1 MTKKMK
7 NPLNR
12 RLPRELK
19 SEFGKYLVIFLF
31 FIMVI
36 SLVSGFLVADTSL
49 HTAYLD
55 AFDKYNIE
63 DGNFA
68 YAEEASDDA
77 IAAIEKD
84 GKVKVYANFYKEEDT
99 DDFESTFRAFGER
112 NDIDKVCL
120 LDGDMPKADT
130 DVAIDRLY
138 AKNHDL
144 EIGDK
149 FGVAGKDL
157 TISGIVA
164 LSDYSTLYQNASDMM
179 FDNDKFGVGVMT
191 DAGFAALREN
201 HLYYN
206 YSWSYDTAPEDDAE
220 AKDMAEDLMPI
231 LAENGMLTNF
241 LPEYLNQAI
250 IFAGDDMGGDM
261 SMILAFL
268 YIVIV
273 ILAFVFSITISNNI
287 TKEANVIGT
296 LRASGYSRG
305 EMVRHYLIMPMLVL
319 LVAAVVGNVLGYTWL
334 EQIFANQYLASYG
347 LTTYEVLLNPQAFV
361 LTTVI
366 PLILLFIINFVM
378 LTVKMRISPLQ
389 FIRRDLSKRM
399 KKKAFRLNTKI
410 PIMRRFQMRVIFQ
423 NFPNHVMIFFG
434 VFFANFILMFGMILQ
449 PMLAHYQNTITDN
462 VLSAYQYILKT
473 PAETETGGAE
483 KFCFG
488 SLDTL
493 PEKRSSES
501 VSLYGVKPDSDYVK
515 LHSSGKKVD
524 ISTAY
529 AEKYGVE
536 KGDTITLKDPYG
548 SDKYK
553 FEVGGIYDYPST
565 IAVFMEQDLFRQTFD
580 YDSDYFNA
588 YFSDQKIK
596 DIDDALISTEITV
609 DDLTK
614 TSRQLIRSMGSMM
627 NLFLVFGA
635 LMFVLILYLL
645 SKIIIEKNAQSI
657 SMVKILGYNNRE
669 INRIYLH
676 STTIVVILCILI
688 TIPISSLV
696 MKEVVE
702 VVFFEYSGWIT
713 YYSII
718 FTNQKSN
725 TARGKLLLRYCFFL
739 LIINRKSPPLL
750 FPHAV
755 VRRCTADCFAECF
768 CEIAGAA
775 ESALH
780 GDFRHAQI
788 RIGQQFDALGNAV
801 FRQISIGCLVQVFL
815 ENGAA
820 AAAADVPC
828 CGDVL

>member
-49 HTAYLD
+49 HTAYLE

-201 HLYYN
+201 HLHYN

-361 LTTVI
+361 LTTMI

-389 FIRRDLSKRM
+389 FIRRDLSKRK

-449 PMLAHYQNTITDN
+449 PMLVHYQNTITDN

-473 PAETETGGAE
+473 PAETETDGAE

-713 YYSII
+713 YYMPAVTYVEVAASGII
-718 FTNQKSN
+718 CY
-725 TARGKLLLRYCFFL
+725 AIVAFL
-739 LIINRKSPPLL
+739 LNRKVKKIPMS
-750 FPHAV
+750 
-755 VRRCTADCFAECF
+755 
-768 CEIAGAA
+768 
-775 ESALH
+775 
-780 GDFRHAQI
+780 
-788 RIGQQFDALGNAV
+788 DALKNV
-801 FRQISIGCLVQVFL
+801 
-815 ENGAA
+815 E
-820 AAAADVPC
+820 
-828 CGDVL
+828 

>member
-68 YAEEASDDA
+68 YVEEASDDA

-201 HLYYN
+201 HLHYN
-206 YSWSYDTAPEDDAE
+206 YSWSYNTAPEDDAE

-347 LTTYEVLLNPQAFV
+347 LTTYEVLLNSQAFV

-389 FIRRDLSKRM
+389 FIRRDLSKRK

-449 PMLAHYQNTITDN
+449 PMLVHYQNTITDN

-473 PAETETGGAE
+473 PAETETDGAE

-536 KGDTITLKDPYG
+536 KGNTITLKDPYG

-713 YYSII
+713 YYMPAVTYVEVAASGVICYAI
-718 FTNQKSN
+718 V
-725 TARGKLLLRYCFFL
+725 AFL
-739 LIINRKSPPLL
+739 LNRKVKKIPMS
-750 FPHAV
+750 
-755 VRRCTADCFAECF
+755 
-768 CEIAGAA
+768 
-775 ESALH
+775 
-780 GDFRHAQI
+780 
-788 RIGQQFDALGNAV
+788 DALKNV
-801 FRQISIGCLVQVFL
+801 
-815 ENGAA
+815 E
-820 AAAADVPC
+820 
-828 CGDVL
+828 

>member
-201 HLYYN
+201 HLHYN

-334 EQIFANQYLASYG
+334 EQIFADQYLASYG

-389 FIRRDLSKRM
+389 FIRRDLSKRK

-449 PMLAHYQNTITDN
+449 PMLVHYQNTITDN

-473 PAETETGGAE
+473 PAETETDGAE

-565 IAVFMEQDLFRQTFD
+565 IAVFMEQDLFNQTFD

-713 YYSII
+713 YYMPAVTYVEVAASGII
-718 FTNQKSN
+718 CY
-725 TARGKLLLRYCFFL
+725 AIVAFL
-739 LIINRKSPPLL
+739 LNRKVKKIPMS
-750 FPHAV
+750 
-755 VRRCTADCFAECF
+755 
-768 CEIAGAA
+768 
-775 ESALH
+775 
-780 GDFRHAQI
+780 
-788 RIGQQFDALGNAV
+788 DALKNV
-801 FRQISIGCLVQVFL
+801 
-815 ENGAA
+815 E
-820 AAAADVPC
+820 
-828 CGDVL
+828 

>member
-77 IAAIEKD
+77 VAAIEKD
-84 GKVKVYANFYKEEDT
+84 GKVKVYANFYKEEST
-99 DDFESTFRAFGER
+99 DDFESTFRVFGER

-120 LDGDMPKADT
+120 LDGDMPKSDT

-201 HLYYN
+201 HLHYN

-250 IFAGDDMGGDM
+250 IFAGDDMGSDM

-366 PLILLFIINFVM
+366 PLILLFLINFVM

-389 FIRRDLSKRM
+389 FIRRDLSKRK

-449 PMLAHYQNTITDN
+449 PMLVHYQNTITDN

-473 PAETETGGAE
+473 PAETETDGAE

-529 AEKYGVE
+529 AEKYGVK

-565 IAVFMEQDLFRQTFD
+565 IAVFMEQELFNQTFD

-713 YYSII
+713 YYMPAVTYVEVAASGII
-718 FTNQKSN
+718 CY
-725 TARGKLLLRYCFFL
+725 AIVAFL
-739 LIINRKSPPLL
+739 LNRKVKKIPMS
-750 FPHAV
+750 
-755 VRRCTADCFAECF
+755 
-768 CEIAGAA
+768 
-775 ESALH
+775 
-780 GDFRHAQI
+780 
-788 RIGQQFDALGNAV
+788 DALKNV
-801 FRQISIGCLVQVFL
+801 
-815 ENGAA
+815 E
-820 AAAADVPC
+820 
-828 CGDVL
+828 

>member
-179 FDNDKFGVGVMT
+179 FDNDKFGVGVIT

-201 HLYYN
+201 HLHYN

-449 PMLAHYQNTITDN
+449 PMLVHYQNTITDN

-473 PAETETGGAE
+473 PAETETDGAE

-713 YYSII
+713 YYMPAVTYVEVAASGII
-718 FTNQKSN
+718 CY
-725 TARGKLLLRYCFFL
+725 AIVAFL
-739 LIINRKSPPLL
+739 LNRKVKKIPMS
-750 FPHAV
+750 
-755 VRRCTADCFAECF
+755 
-768 CEIAGAA
+768 
-775 ESALH
+775 
-780 GDFRHAQI
+780 
-788 RIGQQFDALGNAV
+788 DALKNV
-801 FRQISIGCLVQVFL
+801 
-815 ENGAA
+815 E
-820 AAAADVPC
+820 
-828 CGDVL
+828 

>member
-201 HLYYN
+201 HLHYN

-389 FIRRDLSKRM
+389 FIRRDLSKRK

-449 PMLAHYQNTITDN
+449 PMLVHYQNTITDN

-473 PAETETGGAE
+473 PAETETDGAE

-713 YYSII
+713 YYMPAATYVEVAASGII
-718 FTNQKSN
+718 CY
-725 TARGKLLLRYCFFL
+725 AIVAFL
-739 LIINRKSPPLL
+739 LNRKVKKIPMS
-750 FPHAV
+750 
-755 VRRCTADCFAECF
+755 
-768 CEIAGAA
+768 
-775 ESALH
+775 
-780 GDFRHAQI
+780 
-788 RIGQQFDALGNAV
+788 DALKNV
-801 FRQISIGCLVQVFL
+801 
-815 ENGAA
+815 E
-820 AAAADVPC
+820 
-828 CGDVL
+828 

>member
-68 YAEEASDDA
+68 YAEEAFDDA

-84 GKVKVYANFYKEEDT
+84 GKVKVYANFYKEEST

-138 AKNHDL
+138 AKNHNL

-201 HLYYN
+201 HLHYN

-334 EQIFANQYLASYG
+334 EQIFADQYLASYG
-347 LTTYEVLLNPQAFV
+347 LTTYEVLINPQAFV

-389 FIRRDLSKRM
+389 FIRRDLSKRK

-449 PMLAHYQNTITDN
+449 PMLVHYQNTITDN

-473 PAETETGGAE
+473 PAETETDGAE

-515 LHSSGKKVD
+515 LYSSGKKVD

-713 YYSII
+713 YYMPAVTYVEVAASGVICYAI
-718 FTNQKSN
+718 V
-725 TARGKLLLRYCFFL
+725 AFL
-739 LIINRKSPPLL
+739 LNRKVKKILMS
-750 FPHAV
+750 
-755 VRRCTADCFAECF
+755 
-768 CEIAGAA
+768 
-775 ESALH
+775 
-780 GDFRHAQI
+780 
-788 RIGQQFDALGNAV
+788 DALKNV
-801 FRQISIGCLVQVFL
+801 
-815 ENGAA
+815 E
-820 AAAADVPC
+820 
-828 CGDVL
+828 

>member
-1 MTKKMK
+1 MK

-201 HLYYN
+201 HLHYN

-361 LTTVI
+361 LTTMI

-389 FIRRDLSKRM
+389 FIRRDLSKRK

-410 PIMRRFQMRVIFQ
+410 PIMRRFQMRVILQ

-449 PMLAHYQNTITDN
+449 PMLVHYQNTITDN

-473 PAETETGGAE
+473 PAETETDGAE

-713 YYSII
+713 YYMPAVTYVEVAASGII
-718 FTNQKSN
+718 CY
-725 TARGKLLLRYCFFL
+725 AIVAFL
-739 LIINRKSPPLL
+739 LNRKVKKIPMS
-750 FPHAV
+750 
-755 VRRCTADCFAECF
+755 
-768 CEIAGAA
+768 
-775 ESALH
+775 
-780 GDFRHAQI
+780 
-788 RIGQQFDALGNAV
+788 DALKNV
-801 FRQISIGCLVQVFL
+801 
-815 ENGAA
+815 E
-820 AAAADVPC
+820 
-828 CGDVL
+828 

>member
-201 HLYYN
+201 HLHYN

-250 IFAGDDMGGDM
+250 IFAGDDMGSDM

-389 FIRRDLSKRM
+389 FIRRDLSKRK

-449 PMLAHYQNTITDN
+449 PMLVHYQNTITDN

-473 PAETETGGAE
+473 PAETETDGAE

-493 PEKRSSES
+493 PEKRSSEN

-713 YYSII
+713 YYMPAVTYVKVAVSGII
-718 FTNQKSN
+718 CY
-725 TARGKLLLRYCFFL
+725 AIVAFL
-739 LIINRKSPPLL
+739 LNRKVKKIPMS
-750 FPHAV
+750 
-755 VRRCTADCFAECF
+755 
-768 CEIAGAA
+768 
-775 ESALH
+775 
-780 GDFRHAQI
+780 
-788 RIGQQFDALGNAV
+788 DALKNV
-801 FRQISIGCLVQVFL
+801 
-815 ENGAA
+815 E
-820 AAAADVPC
+820 
-828 CGDVL
+828 

>member
-49 HTAYLD
+49 HTAYLE

-201 HLYYN
+201 HLHYN

-389 FIRRDLSKRM
+389 FIRRDLSKRK

-449 PMLAHYQNTITDN
+449 PMLVHYQNTITDN

-473 PAETETGGAE
+473 PAETETDGAE

-713 YYSII
+713 YYMPAVTYVEVAASGII
-718 FTNQKSN
+718 CY
-725 TARGKLLLRYCFFL
+725 AIVAFL
-739 LIINRKSPPLL
+739 LNRKVKKIPMS
-750 FPHAV
+750 
-755 VRRCTADCFAECF
+755 
-768 CEIAGAA
+768 
-775 ESALH
+775 
-780 GDFRHAQI
+780 
-788 RIGQQFDALGNAV
+788 DALKNV
-801 FRQISIGCLVQVFL
+801 
-815 ENGAA
+815 E
-820 AAAADVPC
+820 
-828 CGDVL
+828 

>member
-84 GKVKVYANFYKEEDT
+84 GKVKVYANFYKEEST
-99 DDFESTFRAFGER
+99 DDFESTFRVFGER

-157 TISGIVA
+157 IISGIVA

-201 HLYYN
+201 HLHYN

-250 IFAGDDMGGDM
+250 IFAGDDMGSDM

-389 FIRRDLSKRM
+389 FIRRDLSKRK

-449 PMLAHYQNTITDN
+449 PMLVHYQDTITDN
-462 VLSAYQYILKT
+462 MFSAYQYILKT
-473 PAETETGGAE
+473 PAETETDGAE

-596 DIDDALISTEITV
+596 GIDDAMIATEITE

-713 YYSII
+713 YYMPAVTYVEVAASGII
-718 FTNQKSN
+718 CY
-725 TARGKLLLRYCFFL
+725 AIVAFL
-739 LIINRKSPPLL
+739 LNRKVKKIPMS
-750 FPHAV
+750 
-755 VRRCTADCFAECF
+755 
-768 CEIAGAA
+768 
-775 ESALH
+775 
-780 GDFRHAQI
+780 
-788 RIGQQFDALGNAV
+788 DALKNV
-801 FRQISIGCLVQVFL
+801 
-815 ENGAA
+815 E
-820 AAAADVPC
+820 
-828 CGDVL
+828 

>member
-149 FGVAGKDL
+149 FGVAGKAL

-201 HLYYN
+201 HLHYN

-250 IFAGDDMGGDM
+250 IFAGDDMGSDM

-287 TKEANVIGT
+287 TREANVIGT

-366 PLILLFIINFVM
+366 PMILLFIINFVM

-389 FIRRDLSKRM
+389 FIRRDLSKRK

-410 PIMRRFQMRVIFQ
+410 PIMRRFQVRVIFQ

-473 PAETETGGAE
+473 PAETETDGAE

-713 YYSII
+713 YYMPAVTYVEVAASGII
-718 FTNQKSN
+718 CY
-725 TARGKLLLRYCFFL
+725 AIVAFL
-739 LIINRKSPPLL
+739 LNRKVKKIPMS
-750 FPHAV
+750 
-755 VRRCTADCFAECF
+755 
-768 CEIAGAA
+768 
-775 ESALH
+775 
-780 GDFRHAQI
+780 
-788 RIGQQFDALGNAV
+788 DALKNV
-801 FRQISIGCLVQVFL
+801 
-815 ENGAA
+815 E
-820 AAAADVPC
+820 
-828 CGDVL
+828 

>member
-201 HLYYN
+201 HLHYN

-250 IFAGDDMGGDM
+250 IFAGDDMGSDM

-389 FIRRDLSKRM
+389 FIRRDLSKRK

-713 YYSII
+713 YYMPAVTYVEVAASGII
-718 FTNQKSN
+718 CY
-725 TARGKLLLRYCFFL
+725 AIVAFL
-739 LIINRKSPPLL
+739 LNRKVKKIPMS
-750 FPHAV
+750 
-755 VRRCTADCFAECF
+755 
-768 CEIAGAA
+768 
-775 ESALH
+775 
-780 GDFRHAQI
+780 
-788 RIGQQFDALGNAV
+788 DALKNV
-801 FRQISIGCLVQVFL
+801 
-815 ENGAA
+815 E
-820 AAAADVPC
+820 
-828 CGDVL
+828 

>member
-201 HLYYN
+201 HLHYN
-206 YSWSYDTAPEDDAE
+206 YNWSYDTAPEDDAE

-334 EQIFANQYLASYG
+334 EQIFADQYLASYG
-347 LTTYEVLLNPQAFV
+347 LTTYEVLINPQAFV

-389 FIRRDLSKRM
+389 FIRRDLSKRK

-449 PMLAHYQNTITDN
+449 PMLVHYQNTITDN

-473 PAETETGGAE
+473 PAETETDGAE

-713 YYSII
+713 YYMPAVTYVEVAASGVICYAI
-718 FTNQKSN
+718 V
-725 TARGKLLLRYCFFL
+725 AFL
-739 LIINRKSPPLL
+739 LNRKVKKIPMS
-750 FPHAV
+750 
-755 VRRCTADCFAECF
+755 
-768 CEIAGAA
+768 
-775 ESALH
+775 
-780 GDFRHAQI
+780 
-788 RIGQQFDALGNAV
+788 DALKNV
-801 FRQISIGCLVQVFL
+801 
-815 ENGAA
+815 E
-820 AAAADVPC
+820 
-828 CGDVL
+828 

>member
-77 IAAIEKD
+77 VAAIEKD

-99 DDFESTFRAFGER
+99 DDFESTFRVFGER

-201 HLYYN
+201 HLHYN

-250 IFAGDDMGGDM
+250 IFAGDDMGSDM

-389 FIRRDLSKRM
+389 FIRRDLSKRK

-410 PIMRRFQMRVIFQ
+410 PIMRRFQMRAIFQ

-449 PMLAHYQNTITDN
+449 PMLVHYQNTITDN

-473 PAETETGGAE
+473 PAETETDGAE

-696 MKEVVE
+696 MKEVME

-713 YYSII
+713 YYMPAVTYVEVAASGVICYAI
-718 FTNQKSN
+718 V
-725 TARGKLLLRYCFFL
+725 AFL
-739 LIINRKSPPLL
+739 LNRKVKKIPMS
-750 FPHAV
+750 
-755 VRRCTADCFAECF
+755 
-768 CEIAGAA
+768 
-775 ESALH
+775 
-780 GDFRHAQI
+780 
-788 RIGQQFDALGNAV
+788 DALKNV
-801 FRQISIGCLVQVFL
+801 
-815 ENGAA
+815 E
-820 AAAADVPC
+820 
-828 CGDVL
+828 

>member
-68 YAEEASDDA
+68 YAEEAFDDA

-84 GKVKVYANFYKEEDT
+84 GKVKVYANFYKEEST

-138 AKNHDL
+138 AKNHNL

-201 HLYYN
+201 HLHYN

-334 EQIFANQYLASYG
+334 EQIFADQYLASYG
-347 LTTYEVLLNPQAFV
+347 LTTYEVLINPQAFV

-389 FIRRDLSKRM
+389 FIRRDLSKRK

-410 PIMRRFQMRVIFQ
+410 QIMRRFQMRVIFQ

-449 PMLAHYQNTITDN
+449 PMLVHYQNTITDN

-473 PAETETGGAE
+473 PAETETDGAE

-515 LHSSGKKVD
+515 LYSSGKKVD

-713 YYSII
+713 YYMPAVTYVEVAASGVICYAI
-718 FTNQKSN
+718 V
-725 TARGKLLLRYCFFL
+725 AFL
-739 LIINRKSPPLL
+739 LNRKVKKIPMS
-750 FPHAV
+750 
-755 VRRCTADCFAECF
+755 
-768 CEIAGAA
+768 
-775 ESALH
+775 
-780 GDFRHAQI
+780 
-788 RIGQQFDALGNAV
+788 DALKNV
-801 FRQISIGCLVQVFL
+801 
-815 ENGAA
+815 E
-820 AAAADVPC
+820 
-828 CGDVL
+828 

>member
-99 DDFESTFRAFGER
+99 DDFASTFRAFGER

-201 HLYYN
+201 HLHYN
-206 YSWSYDTAPEDDAE
+206 YSWSYDTVPEDDAE

-287 TKEANVIGT
+287 TREANVIGT

-389 FIRRDLSKRM
+389 FIRRDLSKRK

-449 PMLAHYQNTITDN
+449 PMLVHYQNTITDN

-473 PAETETGGAE
+473 PAETETDGAE

-565 IAVFMEQDLFRQTFD
+565 IAVFMEQDLFNQTFD

-713 YYSII
+713 YYMPAVTYVEVAASGII
-718 FTNQKSN
+718 CY
-725 TARGKLLLRYCFFL
+725 AIVAFL
-739 LIINRKSPPLL
+739 LNRKVKKIPMS
-750 FPHAV
+750 
-755 VRRCTADCFAECF
+755 
-768 CEIAGAA
+768 
-775 ESALH
+775 
-780 GDFRHAQI
+780 
-788 RIGQQFDALGNAV
+788 DALKNV
-801 FRQISIGCLVQVFL
+801 
-815 ENGAA
+815 E
-820 AAAADVPC
+820 
-828 CGDVL
+828 

>member
-49 HTAYLD
+49 HTAYLE

-201 HLYYN
+201 HLHYN

-361 LTTVI
+361 LTTMI

-389 FIRRDLSKRM
+389 FIRRDLSKRK

-449 PMLAHYQNTITDN
+449 PMLVHYQNTITDN

-473 PAETETGGAE
+473 PAETETDGAE

-565 IAVFMEQDLFRQTFD
+565 IAVFMEQDLFRQMFD

-713 YYSII
+713 YYMPAVTYVEVAASGII
-718 FTNQKSN
+718 CY
-725 TARGKLLLRYCFFL
+725 AIVAFL
-739 LIINRKSPPLL
+739 LNRKVKKIPMS
-750 FPHAV
+750 
-755 VRRCTADCFAECF
+755 
-768 CEIAGAA
+768 
-775 ESALH
+775 
-780 GDFRHAQI
+780 
-788 RIGQQFDALGNAV
+788 DALKNV
-801 FRQISIGCLVQVFL
+801 
-815 ENGAA
+815 E
-820 AAAADVPC
+820 
-828 CGDVL
+828 

>member
-68 YAEEASDDA
+68 YVEEASDDA

-201 HLYYN
+201 HLHYN

-287 TKEANVIGT
+287 TREANVIGT

-389 FIRRDLSKRM
+389 FIRRDLSKRK

-449 PMLAHYQNTITDN
+449 PMLVHYQNTITDN
-462 VLSAYQYILKT
+462 VLSAYQYILKA
-473 PAETETGGAE
+473 PAETETDGAE

-713 YYSII
+713 YYMPAVTYVEVAASGII
-718 FTNQKSN
+718 CY
-725 TARGKLLLRYCFFL
+725 AIVAFL
-739 LIINRKSPPLL
+739 LNRKVKKIPMS
-750 FPHAV
+750 
-755 VRRCTADCFAECF
+755 
-768 CEIAGAA
+768 
-775 ESALH
+775 
-780 GDFRHAQI
+780 
-788 RIGQQFDALGNAV
+788 DALKNV
-801 FRQISIGCLVQVFL
+801 
-815 ENGAA
+815 E
-820 AAAADVPC
+820 
-828 CGDVL
+828 

>member
-130 DVAIDRLY
+130 DVAIDQLY

-201 HLYYN
+201 HLHYN

-378 LTVKMRISPLQ
+378 LTVKMQISPLQ
-389 FIRRDLSKRM
+389 FIRRDLSKRK

-449 PMLAHYQNTITDN
+449 PMLVHYQNTITDN

-473 PAETETGGAE
+473 PAETETDGAE

-713 YYSII
+713 YYMPAVTYVEVAASGII
-718 FTNQKSN
+718 CY
-725 TARGKLLLRYCFFL
+725 AIVAFL
-739 LIINRKSPPLL
+739 LNRKVKKIPMS
-750 FPHAV
+750 
-755 VRRCTADCFAECF
+755 
-768 CEIAGAA
+768 
-775 ESALH
+775 
-780 GDFRHAQI
+780 
-788 RIGQQFDALGNAV
+788 DALKNV
-801 FRQISIGCLVQVFL
+801 
-815 ENGAA
+815 E
-820 AAAADVPC
+820 
-828 CGDVL
+828 

>member
-201 HLYYN
+201 HLHYN

-378 LTVKMRISPLQ
+378 LSVKMRISPLQ
-389 FIRRDLSKRM
+389 FIRRDLSKRK

-449 PMLAHYQNTITDN
+449 PMLVHYQNTITDN

-473 PAETETGGAE
+473 PAETETDGAE

-713 YYSII
+713 YYMPAVTYVEVAASGII
-718 FTNQKSN
+718 CY
-725 TARGKLLLRYCFFL
+725 AIVAFL
-739 LIINRKSPPLL
+739 LNRKVKKIPMS
-750 FPHAV
+750 
-755 VRRCTADCFAECF
+755 
-768 CEIAGAA
+768 
-775 ESALH
+775 
-780 GDFRHAQI
+780 
-788 RIGQQFDALGNAV
+788 DALKNV
-801 FRQISIGCLVQVFL
+801 
-815 ENGAA
+815 E
-820 AAAADVPC
+820 
-828 CGDVL
+828 

>member
-201 HLYYN
+201 HLHYN

-334 EQIFANQYLASYG
+334 EQIFADQYLASYG
-347 LTTYEVLLNPQAFV
+347 LTTYEVLINPQAFV

-389 FIRRDLSKRM
+389 FIRRDLSKRK

-449 PMLAHYQNTITDN
+449 PMLVHYQNTITDN

-473 PAETETGGAE
+473 PAETETDGAE

-565 IAVFMEQDLFRQTFD
+565 IAVFMEQDLFNQTFD

-713 YYSII
+713 YYMPAVTYVEVAASGVICYAI
-718 FTNQKSN
+718 V
-725 TARGKLLLRYCFFL
+725 AFL
-739 LIINRKSPPLL
+739 LNRKVKKIPMS
-750 FPHAV
+750 
-755 VRRCTADCFAECF
+755 
-768 CEIAGAA
+768 
-775 ESALH
+775 
-780 GDFRHAQI
+780 
-788 RIGQQFDALGNAV
+788 DALKNV
-801 FRQISIGCLVQVFL
+801 
-815 ENGAA
+815 E
-820 AAAADVPC
+820 
-828 CGDVL
+828 

>member
-49 HTAYLD
+49 HKAYLD

-201 HLYYN
+201 HLHYN

-250 IFAGDDMGGDM
+250 IFAGDDMGSDM

-389 FIRRDLSKRM
+389 FIRRDLSKRK

-449 PMLAHYQNTITDN
+449 PMLVHYQNTITDN

-473 PAETETGGAE
+473 PAETETDGAE

-565 IAVFMEQDLFRQTFD
+565 IAVFMEQDLFNQTFD

-713 YYSII
+713 YYMPAVTYVEVAASGII
-718 FTNQKSN
+718 CY
-725 TARGKLLLRYCFFL
+725 AIVAFL
-739 LIINRKSPPLL
+739 LNRKVKKIPMS
-750 FPHAV
+750 
-755 VRRCTADCFAECF
+755 
-768 CEIAGAA
+768 
-775 ESALH
+775 
-780 GDFRHAQI
+780 
-788 RIGQQFDALGNAV
+788 DALKNV
-801 FRQISIGCLVQVFL
+801 
-815 ENGAA
+815 E
-820 AAAADVPC
+820 
-828 CGDVL
+828 

>member
-112 NDIDKVCL
+112 NHIDKVCL
-120 LDGDMPKADT
+120 LDGDMPRADT

-201 HLYYN
+201 HLHYN

-347 LTTYEVLLNPQAFV
+347 LTTYEVLINPQAFV

-389 FIRRDLSKRM
+389 FIRRDLSKRK

-449 PMLAHYQNTITDN
+449 PMLVHYQNTITDN

-473 PAETETGGAE
+473 PAETETDGAE

-713 YYSII
+713 YYMPAVTYVEVAASGVICYAI
-718 FTNQKSN
+718 V
-725 TARGKLLLRYCFFL
+725 AFL
-739 LIINRKSPPLL
+739 LNRKVKKIPMS
-750 FPHAV
+750 
-755 VRRCTADCFAECF
+755 
-768 CEIAGAA
+768 
-775 ESALH
+775 
-780 GDFRHAQI
+780 
-788 RIGQQFDALGNAV
+788 DALKNV
-801 FRQISIGCLVQVFL
+801 
-815 ENGAA
+815 E
-820 AAAADVPC
+820 
-828 CGDVL
+828 

>member
-120 LDGDMPKADT
+120 LDGDMPRADT

-191 DAGFAALREN
+191 DAGFATLREN
-201 HLYYN
+201 HLHYN

-389 FIRRDLSKRM
+389 FIRRDLSKRK

-473 PAETETGGAE
+473 PAETETDGAE

-565 IAVFMEQDLFRQTFD
+565 IAVFMEQDLFNQTFD

-713 YYSII
+713 YYMPAVTYVEVAASGMICYAI
-718 FTNQKSN
+718 V
-725 TARGKLLLRYCFFL
+725 AFL
-739 LIINRKSPPLL
+739 LNRKVKKIPMS
-750 FPHAV
+750 
-755 VRRCTADCFAECF
+755 
-768 CEIAGAA
+768 
-775 ESALH
+775 
-780 GDFRHAQI
+780 
-788 RIGQQFDALGNAV
+788 DALKNV
-801 FRQISIGCLVQVFL
+801 
-815 ENGAA
+815 E
-820 AAAADVPC
+820 
-828 CGDVL
+828 

>member
-68 YAEEASDDA
+68 YAEEAFDDA

-84 GKVKVYANFYKEEDT
+84 GKVKVYANFYKEEST

-120 LDGDMPKADT
+120 LDGDMPKSDT

-201 HLYYN
+201 HLHYN

-250 IFAGDDMGGDM
+250 IFAGDDMGSDM

-378 LTVKMRISPLQ
+378 LTVKMQISPLQ
-389 FIRRDLSKRM
+389 FIRRDLSKRK

-449 PMLAHYQNTITDN
+449 PMLVHYQNTITDN

-473 PAETETGGAE
+473 PAETETDGAE

-713 YYSII
+713 YYMPAVTYVEVAASGII
-718 FTNQKSN
+718 CY
-725 TARGKLLLRYCFFL
+725 AIVAFL
-739 LIINRKSPPLL
+739 LNRKVKKIPMS
-750 FPHAV
+750 
-755 VRRCTADCFAECF
+755 
-768 CEIAGAA
+768 
-775 ESALH
+775 
-780 GDFRHAQI
+780 
-788 RIGQQFDALGNAV
+788 DALKNV
-801 FRQISIGCLVQVFL
+801 
-815 ENGAA
+815 E
-820 AAAADVPC
+820 
-828 CGDVL
+828 

>member
-84 GKVKVYANFYKEEDT
+84 GKVKVYANFYKEEST
-99 DDFESTFRAFGER
+99 DDFESTFRVFGER

-201 HLYYN
+201 HLHYN

-389 FIRRDLSKRM
+389 FIRRDLSKRK

-449 PMLAHYQNTITDN
+449 PMLVHYQNTITDN

-473 PAETETGGAE
+473 PAETETDGAE

-713 YYSII
+713 YYMPAVTYVEVAASGII
-718 FTNQKSN
+718 CY
-725 TARGKLLLRYCFFL
+725 AIVAFL
-739 LIINRKSPPLL
+739 LNRKVKKIPMS
-750 FPHAV
+750 
-755 VRRCTADCFAECF
+755 
-768 CEIAGAA
+768 
-775 ESALH
+775 
-780 GDFRHAQI
+780 
-788 RIGQQFDALGNAV
+788 DALKNV
-801 FRQISIGCLVQVFL
+801 
-815 ENGAA
+815 E
-820 AAAADVPC
+820 
-828 CGDVL
+828 

>member
-112 NDIDKVCL
+112 NVIDKVCL

-201 HLYYN
+201 HLHYN

-378 LTVKMRISPLQ
+378 LTVKMQISPLQ
-389 FIRRDLSKRM
+389 FIRRDLSKRK

-449 PMLAHYQNTITDN
+449 PMLVHYQNTITDN

-473 PAETETGGAE
+473 PAETETDGAE

-713 YYSII
+713 YYMPAVTYVEVAASGII
-718 FTNQKSN
+718 CY
-725 TARGKLLLRYCFFL
+725 AIVAFL
-739 LIINRKSPPLL
+739 LNRKVKKIPMS
-750 FPHAV
+750 
-755 VRRCTADCFAECF
+755 
-768 CEIAGAA
+768 
-775 ESALH
+775 
-780 GDFRHAQI
+780 
-788 RIGQQFDALGNAV
+788 DALKNV
-801 FRQISIGCLVQVFL
+801 
-815 ENGAA
+815 E
-820 AAAADVPC
+820 
-828 CGDVL
+828 

>member
-120 LDGDMPKADT
+120 LDGDMPRADT

-201 HLYYN
+201 HLHYN

-334 EQIFANQYLASYG
+334 EQIFADQYLASYG
-347 LTTYEVLLNPQAFV
+347 LTTYEVLINPQAFV

-389 FIRRDLSKRM
+389 FIRRDLSKRK

-449 PMLAHYQNTITDN
+449 PMLVHYQNTITDN

-473 PAETETGGAE
+473 PAETETDGAE

-713 YYSII
+713 YYMPAVTYVEVAASGVICYAI
-718 FTNQKSN
+718 V
-725 TARGKLLLRYCFFL
+725 AFL
-739 LIINRKSPPLL
+739 LNRKVKKIPMS
-750 FPHAV
+750 
-755 VRRCTADCFAECF
+755 
-768 CEIAGAA
+768 
-775 ESALH
+775 
-780 GDFRHAQI
+780 
-788 RIGQQFDALGNAV
+788 DALKNV
-801 FRQISIGCLVQVFL
+801 
-815 ENGAA
+815 E
-820 AAAADVPC
+820 
-828 CGDVL
+828 

>member
-201 HLYYN
+201 HLHYN

-389 FIRRDLSKRM
+389 FIRRDLSKRK
-399 KKKAFRLNTKI
+399 KKKAVRLNTKI

-449 PMLAHYQNTITDN
+449 PMLVHYQNTITDN

-473 PAETETGGAE
+473 PAETETDGAE
-483 KFCFG
+483 KFCFD

-713 YYSII
+713 YYMPAVTYVEVAASGII
-718 FTNQKSN
+718 CY
-725 TARGKLLLRYCFFL
+725 AIVAFL
-739 LIINRKSPPLL
+739 LNRKVKKIPMS
-750 FPHAV
+750 
-755 VRRCTADCFAECF
+755 
-768 CEIAGAA
+768 
-775 ESALH
+775 
-780 GDFRHAQI
+780 
-788 RIGQQFDALGNAV
+788 DALKNV
-801 FRQISIGCLVQVFL
+801 
-815 ENGAA
+815 E
-820 AAAADVPC
+820 
-828 CGDVL
+828 

>member
-49 HTAYLD
+49 HTAYLE

-201 HLYYN
+201 HLHYN

-287 TKEANVIGT
+287 TREANVIGT

-361 LTTVI
+361 LTTMI

-389 FIRRDLSKRM
+389 FIRRDLSKRK

-449 PMLAHYQNTITDN
+449 PMLVHYQNIITDN

-473 PAETETGGAE
+473 PAETETDGAE

-713 YYSII
+713 YYMPAVTYVEVAASGII
-718 FTNQKSN
+718 CY
-725 TARGKLLLRYCFFL
+725 AIVAFL
-739 LIINRKSPPLL
+739 LNRKVKKIPMS
-750 FPHAV
+750 
-755 VRRCTADCFAECF
+755 
-768 CEIAGAA
+768 
-775 ESALH
+775 
-780 GDFRHAQI
+780 
-788 RIGQQFDALGNAV
+788 DALKNV
-801 FRQISIGCLVQVFL
+801 
-815 ENGAA
+815 E
-820 AAAADVPC
+820 
-828 CGDVL
+828 

>member
-68 YAEEASDDA
+68 YAEKASDDA

-201 HLYYN
+201 HLHYN

-389 FIRRDLSKRM
+389 FIRRDLSKRK

-449 PMLAHYQNTITDN
+449 PMLVHYQNTITDN

-473 PAETETGGAE
+473 PAETETDGAE

-713 YYSII
+713 YYMPAVTYVEVAASGVICYAI
-718 FTNQKSN
+718 V
-725 TARGKLLLRYCFFL
+725 AFL
-739 LIINRKSPPLL
+739 LNRKVKKIPMS
-750 FPHAV
+750 
-755 VRRCTADCFAECF
+755 
-768 CEIAGAA
+768 
-775 ESALH
+775 
-780 GDFRHAQI
+780 
-788 RIGQQFDALGNAV
+788 DALKNV
-801 FRQISIGCLVQVFL
+801 
-815 ENGAA
+815 E
-820 AAAADVPC
+820 
-828 CGDVL
+828 

>member
-120 LDGDMPKADT
+120 LDGDMPRADT

-201 HLYYN
+201 HLHYN

-389 FIRRDLSKRM
+389 FIRRDLSKRK

-423 NFPNHVMIFFG
+423 NFPNHIIIFFG

-449 PMLAHYQNTITDN
+449 PMLVHYQNTMTDN
-462 VLSAYQYILKT
+462 VLSADQYILKT
-473 PAETETGGAE
+473 PAETETDGAE

-614 TSRQLIRSMGSMM
+614 TSRQLSRSMGSMM

-713 YYSII
+713 YYMPAVTYVEVAASGII
-718 FTNQKSN
+718 CY
-725 TARGKLLLRYCFFL
+725 AIVAFL
-739 LIINRKSPPLL
+739 LNRKVKKIPMS
-750 FPHAV
+750 
-755 VRRCTADCFAECF
+755 
-768 CEIAGAA
+768 
-775 ESALH
+775 
-780 GDFRHAQI
+780 
-788 RIGQQFDALGNAV
+788 DALKNV
-801 FRQISIGCLVQVFL
+801 
-815 ENGAA
+815 E
-820 AAAADVPC
+820 
-828 CGDVL
+828 

>member
-149 FGVAGKDL
+149 FGVAGKNL

-201 HLYYN
+201 HLHYN

-250 IFAGDDMGGDM
+250 IFAGDDMGGDV

-287 TKEANVIGT
+287 TREANVIGT

-389 FIRRDLSKRM
+389 FIRRDLSKRK

-449 PMLAHYQNTITDN
+449 PMLVHYQNTITDN

-473 PAETETGGAE
+473 PTETETDGAE

-713 YYSII
+713 YYMPAVTYVEVAASGII
-718 FTNQKSN
+718 CY
-725 TARGKLLLRYCFFL
+725 AIVAFL
-739 LIINRKSPPLL
+739 LNRKVKKIPMS
-750 FPHAV
+750 
-755 VRRCTADCFAECF
+755 
-768 CEIAGAA
+768 
-775 ESALH
+775 
-780 GDFRHAQI
+780 
-788 RIGQQFDALGNAV
+788 DALKNV
-801 FRQISIGCLVQVFL
+801 
-815 ENGAA
+815 E
-820 AAAADVPC
+820 
-828 CGDVL
+828 

>member
-201 HLYYN
+201 HLHYN

-389 FIRRDLSKRM
+389 FIRRDLSKRK

-449 PMLAHYQNTITDN
+449 PMLVHYQNTITDN

-473 PAETETGGAE
+473 PAETETDGAE

-501 VSLYGVKPDSDYVK
+501 VSLYGVKPNSDYVK

-713 YYSII
+713 YYMPAVTYVEVAASGII
-718 FTNQKSN
+718 CY
-725 TARGKLLLRYCFFL
+725 AIVAFL
-739 LIINRKSPPLL
+739 LNRKVKKIPMS
-750 FPHAV
+750 
-755 VRRCTADCFAECF
+755 
-768 CEIAGAA
+768 
-775 ESALH
+775 
-780 GDFRHAQI
+780 
-788 RIGQQFDALGNAV
+788 DALKNV
-801 FRQISIGCLVQVFL
+801 
-815 ENGAA
+815 E
-820 AAAADVPC
+820 
-828 CGDVL
+828 

>member
-49 HTAYLD
+49 HTAYLE

-201 HLYYN
+201 HLHYN
-206 YSWSYDTAPEDDAE
+206 YSWGYDTAPEDDAE

-287 TKEANVIGT
+287 TREANVIGT

-361 LTTVI
+361 LTTMI

-389 FIRRDLSKRM
+389 FIRRDLSKRK

-449 PMLAHYQNTITDN
+449 PMLVHYQNTITDN

-473 PAETETGGAE
+473 PAETETDGAE

-524 ISTAY
+524 ISIAY

-565 IAVFMEQDLFRQTFD
+565 IAVFMEQDLFRQMFD

-645 SKIIIEKNAQSI
+645 SKIIIEKNTQSI

-713 YYSII
+713 YYMPAVTYVEVAASGII
-718 FTNQKSN
+718 CY
-725 TARGKLLLRYCFFL
+725 AIVAFL
-739 LIINRKSPPLL
+739 LNRKVKKIPMS
-750 FPHAV
+750 
-755 VRRCTADCFAECF
+755 
-768 CEIAGAA
+768 
-775 ESALH
+775 
-780 GDFRHAQI
+780 
-788 RIGQQFDALGNAV
+788 DALKNV
-801 FRQISIGCLVQVFL
+801 
-815 ENGAA
+815 E
-820 AAAADVPC
+820 
-828 CGDVL
+828 

>member
-120 LDGDMPKADT
+120 LDGDMPRADT

-201 HLYYN
+201 HLHYN

-334 EQIFANQYLASYG
+334 EQIFADQYLASYG

-389 FIRRDLSKRM
+389 FIRRDLSKRK

-410 PIMRRFQMRVIFQ
+410 GIMNRFRIRVIFQ
-423 NFPNHVMIFFG
+423 NIPNYITIFIG
-434 VFFANFILMFGMILQ
+434 IFFANAILLFGMMFA
-449 PMLAHYQNTITDN
+449 PMLDHYQDVITSN
-462 VLSAYQYILKT
+462 LLANHQYLLKAPMET
-473 PAETETGGAE
+473 AET
-483 KFCFG
+483 
-488 SLDTL
+488 D
-493 PEKRSSES
+493 
-501 VSLYGVKPDSDYVK
+501 
-515 LHSSGKKVD
+515 
-524 ISTAY
+524 
-529 AEKYGVE
+529 AEKYAATSLKTLEGKLKSEEVTVYGIE
-536 KGDTITLKDPYG
+536 KDSHYVSLHLNDKDEVAISDAYANKHNIQVGDTITLKEEFSSKEYEFHV
-548 SDKYK
+548 K
-553 FEVGGIYDYPST
+553 EIYEYPAALS
-565 IAVFMEQDLFRQTFD
+565 VFMNIDQFD
-580 YDSDYFNA
+580 TAFDHPSDYFNG
-588 YFSDQKIK
+588 YFSNEKIT
-596 DIDDALISTEITV
+596 DIDEMYIATEITE

-614 TSRQLIRSMGSMM
+614 TSRQLKLSMGKMM
-627 NLFLVFGA
+627 SIFLAFGII
-635 LMFVLILYLL
+635 MFMMIVYLL

-657 SMVKILGYNNRE
+657 SMAKILGYRNRE
-669 INRIYLH
+669 INQIYIVP
-676 STTIVVILCILI
+676 TAIVVILSMFI
-688 TIPISSLV
+688 TVPVSNWAIGYICNYFFKEYPGYLPYYTAPSIFIKMAVLGVVSYAVIAFFQTRRVKKIPL
-696 MKEVVE
+696 
-702 VVFFEYSGWIT
+702 
-713 YYSII
+713 
-718 FTNQKSN
+718 
-725 TARGKLLLRYCFFL
+725 A
-739 LIINRKSPPLL
+739 
-750 FPHAV
+750 
-755 VRRCTADCFAECF
+755 
-768 CEIAGAA
+768 
-775 ESALH
+775 
-780 GDFRHAQI
+780 
-788 RIGQQFDALGNAV
+788 DALKNV
-801 FRQISIGCLVQVFL
+801 
-815 ENGAA
+815 E
-820 AAAADVPC
+820 
-828 CGDVL
+828 

>member
-120 LDGDMPKADT
+120 LDGDMPRADT

-201 HLYYN
+201 HLHYN

-268 YIVIV
+268 YTVIV

-389 FIRRDLSKRM
+389 FIRRDLSKRK

-423 NFPNHVMIFFG
+423 NFPNHIIIFFG

-449 PMLAHYQNTITDN
+449 PMLVHYQNTITDN

-473 PAETETGGAE
+473 PAETETDGAE

-713 YYSII
+713 YYMPAVTYVEVAASGII
-718 FTNQKSN
+718 CY
-725 TARGKLLLRYCFFL
+725 AIVAFL
-739 LIINRKSPPLL
+739 LNRKVKKIPMS
-750 FPHAV
+750 
-755 VRRCTADCFAECF
+755 
-768 CEIAGAA
+768 
-775 ESALH
+775 
-780 GDFRHAQI
+780 
-788 RIGQQFDALGNAV
+788 DALKNV
-801 FRQISIGCLVQVFL
+801 
-815 ENGAA
+815 E
-820 AAAADVPC
+820 
-828 CGDVL
+828 